1 MNPKA
6 RQSITASLL
15 CLAFI
20 FAFAWAVVAIRGE
33 GAARWEPIPWI
44 GGSVVVAWI
53 CIKKWHIDKPSPTP
67 PPEAHTEKQ
76 P

>member
-6 RQSITASLL
+6 CQSITASLL

-33 GAARWEPIPWI
+33 GAARWEPIPYI
-44 GGSVVVAWI
+44 LGFLGLAATL
-53 CIKKWHIDKPSPTP
+53 IKYWKLK
-67 PPEAHTEKQ
+67 
-76 P
+76 